1 MIIYDIYYYNIIIR
15 GGTVQL
21 FHSSVRITVLESRF
35 RYGSVCLGKILYC
48 QIKIENKN
56 NLSNYKQQHKKIQ

>member
-21 FHSSVRITVLESRF
+21 FHGSVRITVLESRF
-35 RYGSVCLGKILYC
+35 RYVSMFMENTILS
-48 QIKIENKN
+48 NKN
-56 NLSNYKQQHKKIQ
+56 RK